1 MLLAIAPFY
10 LGKMDLTQP
19 SFTRI
24 DLSIFS
30 SLLMVTSALLV
41 LYGAR
46 FLINP
51 QLTWRRSAL
60 SLPLVLLL
68 SACALSLL
76 DTVFWRA
83 SLHEF
88 LRLLTV
94 VSLFCLTVQLC
105 TNVHRTAAL
114 MGAIV
119 VGGAWAA
126 VVGIHQ
132 QKASQ
137 DLAWR
142 PFSFFA
148 SQNLF
153 AGYLMLAL
161 PLTLGIVVYLR
172 SWIQKTLHDSPR
184 LPIVLAVSEAFPV
197 MAALLM
203 LYALGLSGSRGG
215 WLAFFVAVI
224 VGFIALLRSV
234 PHLNPKQ
241 RRALP
246 IGVIVVLIAIAVF
259 SVPLRVRL
267 VGMMQGEQLNS
278 TMFRWFTW
286 KGTAKMA
293 AAHALNGTGIG
304 TFEYICPQFT
314 ETGFT
319 RAAHQTYLQFAA
331 ETGVVGGV
339 AFAWLMVSLIA
350 LTWKGLRRTP
360 AESRPLLIALLVTIV
375 GFALHNLVDYSWN
388 VTPITLTF
396 LTCAAIINAQCPM
409 PKQMVCWGCSGL
421 LRFALMPTI
430 ANHSQPQQTGIWS
443 VVTRRRMVF
452 ALLVFVCLLFNAMI
466 QRQVAAENVRAE
478 SEVRLRMHNLRAA
491 VEEVRQAVSLDSSS
505 VENHL
510 HLAYCYAAEYIATRD
525 NVARRKA
532 VAEFER
538 AIALAPTDVRSY
550 KRLADFW
557 REVHEP
563 KKERAALNRA
573 LRRNPNDVGVLV
585 RRGKIELDGKNR
597 TAALVDLLKVAQLAN
612 APYGKYSALSDLVDI
627 NYARAYLYL
636 SQIDTEMK
644 RYDDALR
651 WLEQGLDVTQRALDK
666 ERQFWSK
673 LREAGVPVQ
682 TPLPSDIRQLRSE
695 LFEQRAKVFEQLGEK
710 GKAAEAAEQAQQ
722 ERTEDDA

>member
-1 MLLAIAPFY
+1 MGGLWGVIAVAPFY

-30 SLLMVTSALLV
+30 SLLIVTSALLI
-41 LYGAR
+41 LYGVR

-60 SLPLVLLL
+60 SPPLLL
-68 SACALSLL
+68 LLAACAFSLL
-76 DTVFWRA
+76 DTIFWRA

-88 LRLLTV
+88 LRLLMV
-94 VSLFCLTVQLC
+94 VSLFYLTVQLC
-105 TNVHRTAAL
+105 ANVHRAAGL
-114 MGAIV
+114 MVAV
-119 VGGAWAA
+119 LVGGVWSA

-142 PFSFFA
+142 PFSFFV

-161 PLTLGIVVYLR
+161 PLTLGVVIYLR
-172 SWIQKTLHDSPR
+172 GWLQKTLRESPR
-184 LPIVLAVSEAFPV
+184 LPVVLAVSEAPPV
-197 MAALLM
+197 LGAFLM

-215 WLAFFVAVI
+215 WLAFCVAVL
-224 VGFIALLRSV
+224 VGFIALRRSA
-234 PHLNPKQ
+234 PHAQLSQ
-241 RRALP
+241 RRWLAVGAGMVLV
-246 IGVIVVLIAIAVF
+246 GIVVL

-278 TMFRWFTW
+278 TLFRWFTW

-293 AAHALNGTGIG
+293 AAHSLNGTGLG

-331 ETGVVGGV
+331 ETGVVGGA
-339 AFAWLMVSLIA
+339 AFVWLMVSLIA
-350 LTWKGLRRTP
+350 LTWKSLRGAT
-360 AESRPLLIALLVTIV
+360 AESRPLLLALLVAVV

-396 LTCAAIINAQCPM
+396 LTCAAIINVQCSM
-409 PKQMVCWGCSGL
+409 SSVQRKLGNWEIGKLG
-421 LRFALMPTI
+421 
-430 ANHSQPQQTGIWS
+430 NWS
-443 VVTRRRMVF
+443 VVTRRRMAF

-491 VEEVRQAVSLDSSS
+491 VEEARQAVRLDSSS

-510 HLAYCYAAEYIATRD
+510 QLAYSYAAEYIVTRD
-525 NVARRKA
+525 DAARRKA
-532 VAEFER
+532 VGEFER
-538 AIALAPTDVRSY
+538 AIALAPTDVRPY

-563 KKERAALNRA
+563 EKERDALNRA
-573 LRRNPNDVGVLV
+573 LRRNPNDAGVLV
-585 RRGKIELDGKNR
+585 RRGKIELDFKNR
-597 TAALVDLLKVAQLAN
+597 TTALVDFLKVAQLAR
-612 APYGKYSALSDLVDI
+612 APYGKYSALSDLVDV

-636 SQIDTEMK
+636 SQIEAERK
-644 RYDDALR
+644 RYEDALR
-651 WLEQGLDVTQRALDK
+651 WIEQGLDLTQRALDK

-673 LREAGVPVQ
+673 LREAGGPVQ
-682 TPLPSDIRQLRSE
+682 ASPPSDIRQLRSE
-695 LFEQRAKVFEQLGEK
+695 LFESQATVYSQEGEK
-710 GKAAEAAEQAQQ
+710 EKAQKARERAQQ
-722 ERTEDDA
+722 ERREDDA